1 MVELAQ
7 NDFGGEQAHWQSL
20 VASDHELE
28 PRAGSPL
35 LSSKAIDKSIPG
47 AMATRLSR

>member
-1 MVELAQ
+1 MVEPAQ
-7 NDFGGEQAHWQSL
+7 NDFGGKQGRWQSL
-20 VASDHELE
+20 VATDHELE
-28 PRAGSPL
+28 PPVGSAL